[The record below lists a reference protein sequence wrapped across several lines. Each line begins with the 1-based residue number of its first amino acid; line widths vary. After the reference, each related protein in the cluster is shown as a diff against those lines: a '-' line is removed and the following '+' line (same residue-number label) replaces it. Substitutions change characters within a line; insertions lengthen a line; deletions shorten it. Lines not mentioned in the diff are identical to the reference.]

1 MVFGVVFYQALENQV
16 NGLLSF
22 LPNVKLTLAWFN
34 VKQYKMLDLRLSMSY
49 FDALV
54 YTKVE
59 IVGTTIKTSLELH
72 SINVISSLH
81 VKTL

>member
-1 MVFGVVFYQALENQV
+1 
-16 NGLLSF
+16 
-22 LPNVKLTLAWFN
+22 
-34 VKQYKMLDLRLSMSY
+34 MLDPQLSMSY

-59 IVGTTIKTSLELH
+59 IVATTIKTSLELH
-72 SINVISSLH
+72 RLSNVKQMPVSINVINWASSLH